1 MISKK
6 RFIYLISPNKIKN
19 SSFYYDLKILLKSNK
34 IEYFQLRLKN
44 NCDKKII
51 SAAKKIKTICQK
63 YKVKFIINDKPLI
76 ALKVKADGCHLGQS
90 DMNIINARKILK
102 NKIIGI
108 TCNNSKKLA
117 KIATQNKANYLAIGA
132 FFNSKTKKTKFKA
145 KMNLI
150 KTFKKTFNLPI
161 VVIGGINQS
170 NYKKLLLHKP
180 DFLAISGFIWDN
192 KKLKPFEA
200 LKLLKYES

>member
-1 MISKK
+1 MINKK
-6 RFIYLISPNKIKN
+6 RFIYLISPNKIN
-19 SSFYYDLKILLKSNK
+19 NTSFYYDLEILLKSNK

-44 NCDKKII
+44 QSSKKII
-51 SAAKKIKTICQK
+51 TAAKKIRNICQN
-63 YKVKFIINDKPLI
+63 YNVKFIINDKPLI
-76 ALKVKADGCHLGQS
+76 ALKVRADGCHLGQS

-102 NKIIGI
+102 NKIIGV
-108 TCNNSKKLA
+108 TCNNSKELG

-132 FFNSKTKKTKFKA
+132 FFNSKTKNTKFKA

>member
-1 MISKK
+1 MINKK
-6 RFIYLISPNKIKN
+6 RFIYLISPNKIN
-19 SSFYYDLKILLKSNK
+19 NTSFYYDLEILLKSNK

-44 NCDKKII
+44 QSSKKII
-51 SAAKKIKTICQK
+51 TAAKKIKNICQN
-63 YKVKFIINDKPLI
+63 YNVKFIINDKPLI
-76 ALKVKADGCHLGQS
+76 ALKVRADGCHLGQS

-102 NKIIGI
+102 NKIIGV
-108 TCNNSKKLA
+108 TCNNSKELG

-132 FFNSKTKKTKFKA
+132 FFNSKTKNTKFKA

-180 DFLAISGFIWDN
+180 DFLAISGFIWNN

>member
-1 MISKK
+1 MINKK
-6 RFIYLISPNKIKN
+6 RFIYLISPNKIN
-19 SSFYYDLKILLKSNK
+19 NTSFYYDLEILLKSNK

-44 NCDKKII
+44 QSSKKII
-51 SAAKKIKTICQK
+51 TAAKKIRNICQN
-63 YKVKFIINDKPLI
+63 YNVKFIINDKPLI
-76 ALKVKADGCHLGQS
+76 ALKVRADGCHLGQS

-102 NKIIGI
+102 NKIIGV
-108 TCNNSKKLA
+108 TCNNSKELG

-132 FFNSKTKKTKFKA
+132 FFNSKTKNTKFKA

-161 VVIGGINQS
+161 VVIGGINQT

-180 DFLAISGFIWDN
+180 DFLVISGFIWNN

>member
-1 MISKK
+1 MINKK
-6 RFIYLISPNKIKN
+6 RFIYLISPNKINN
-19 SSFYYDLKILLKSNK
+19 SSFYNDLEVLLKSNK

-44 NCDKKII
+44 QSSKKII
-51 SAAKKIKTICQK
+51 AAAKKIKNICQK
-63 YKVKFIINDKPLI
+63 YNVKFIINDKPLI
-76 ALKVKADGCHLGQS
+76 ALKVKADGCHLGQG

-102 NKIIGI
+102 NKIIGV
-108 TCNNSKKLA
+108 TCNNSKELG

-132 FFNSKTKKTKFKA
+132 FFNSKTKNTKFKA

-161 VVIGGINQS
+161 VVIGGINQT

-180 DFLAISGFIWDN
+180 DFLAISGFIWNN